1 MKETLRAV
9 ISRAMV
15 ASGATALGRAWGNHD
30 GAVILYGHRVSDDDE
45 GYMQGLPPHCLDEQ
59 LAYLCRH
66 YEIISLDTLVSCLES
81 GQRVPEKSIVLTFDD
96 GFRDNYEN
104 AFPRL
109 QKHRAPATIFLVT
122 GSIDTGQL
130 PWSQRLGFLFQHT
143 QARWFRHELLSE
155 ELPLSS
161 ICERRQAYMAIKA
174 HVRHMGQTQRER
186 VLARVSK
193 DLAVDPPMDRMM
205 TWEHAREM
213 QAAGI
218 EMGAHTVSHSLLANI
233 DPDDARREMAQS
245 RDAITEKLDVKHPK
259 FCFPAGS
266 WNHSLVETA
275 RQLGMRSLFIPA
287 RSRVINQIGAV
298 DPFSMGR
305 MGIPNA
311 PAYILEAELDGP
323 LHKIRRLYRH

>member
-9 ISRAMV
+9 ISRTMV
-15 ASGATALGRAWGNHD
+15 ASGVTALGRSWGNHD

-45 GYMQGLPPHCLDEQ
+45 GYMQGLPPQYLDEQ

-96 GFRDNYEN
+96 GFRDNFDN
-104 AFPRL
+104 AFPML

-122 GSIDTGQL
+122 DSIETGQL
-130 PWSQRLGFLFQHT
+130 PWSQRLGYVFQHT
-143 QARWFRHELLSE
+143 QARSFRHELLSE
-155 ELPLSS
+155 EYPLSS
-161 ICERRQAYMAIKA
+161 PGERRKAYLAIKA
-174 HVRHMGQTQRER
+174 HVRHMGQTPRER
-186 VLARVSK
+186 VLEEVSAA
-193 DLAVDPPMDRMM
+193 LAVDPPKDRMM
-205 TWEHAREM
+205 SWEHAKEM

-233 DPDDARREMAQS
+233 DPDDARREIAQS
-245 RDAITEKLDVKHPK
+245 RDAIAEMLGVKHPK

-266 WNHSLVETA
+266 WNRSLVETA
-275 RQLGMRSLFIPA
+275 RELGLRSLFIPA
-287 RSRVINQIGAV
+287 RSRVVNQVGVV

-305 MGIPNA
+305 MGIPNS
-311 PAYILEAELDGP
+311 PSYILEAELDGP
-323 LHKIRRLYRH
+323 LHRLRRLYRH